1 MLLSAFYY
9 RCITPFIHSERD
21 KSQIYNRKT
30 MGDRHNRKRT
40 RHRPIRRQ
48 RLCCPPLDQQST
60 VTMIPSS
67 TSPSDHQTPA
77 HLVCS
82 CWHPSARQ
90 PPTTTTTSTTHPTLR
105 LQTIQPHCESDIAVN
120 IPETPRSRTRRVFG
134 GVDSS
139 DDDGSDDE
147 ESTELCGPMLDIVL
161 GLFGGV
167 DYDYDDDHLR

>member
-1 MLLSAFYY
+1 M
-9 RCITPFIHSERD
+9 
-21 KSQIYNRKT
+21 YNFPHTQRTRQKPELQQKT

-48 RLCCPPLDQQST
+48 RLCCPQLDQQNT

-67 TSPSDHQTPA
+67 PSPSDHQTPA
-77 HLVCS
+77 HLACS

-90 PPTTTTTSTTHPTLR
+90 TPTTTTTTQPTMR
-105 LQTIQPHCESDIAVN
+105 LQTLQPSHCTANLESIGNSV
-120 IPETPRSRTRRVFG
+120 PETPRSRTRRVFG

-139 DDDGSDDE
+139 DDNGSDDE
-147 ESTELCGPMLDIVL
+147 ESTELCGSMLDIVL

>member
-1 MLLSAFYY
+1 
-9 RCITPFIHSERD
+9 
-21 KSQIYNRKT
+21 

-48 RLCCPPLDQQST
+48 RLCCPQLDQDK
-60 VTMIPSS
+60 VT
-67 TSPSDHQTPA
+67 TTPSDQQLAPLA
-77 HLVCS
+77 CS

-90 PPTTTTTSTTHPTLR
+90 TSPTTSTTPTSMSHPTMR
-105 LQTIQPHCESDIAVN
+105 LQVSSHCTSNIPSISND
-120 IPETPRSRTRRVFG
+120 IPETPRSRARRVFG

-139 DDDGSDDE
+139 DEDDDGDE

>member
-1 MLLSAFYY
+1 
-9 RCITPFIHSERD
+9 
-21 KSQIYNRKT
+21 

-48 RLCCPPLDQQST
+48 RLCPQFDQCEAA
-60 VTMIPSS
+60 VMIPSTS
-67 TSPSDHQTPA
+67 TSEQHPTQ
-77 HLVCS
+77 LQCS

-90 PPTTTTTSTTHPTLR
+90 IPTTTTTSNPNMR
-105 LQTIQPHCESDIAVN
+105 LQPLQTSHGVPIINN

-139 DDDGSDDE
+139 DDEDGDIDV
-147 ESTELCGPMLDIVL
+147 ESTELCGPMLDVVL

-167 DYDYDDDHLR
+167 DYDYDDEYHGNFR